1 MSLKL
6 ASRLGAVA
14 SRPSP
19 RTAFASVAFARRAQ
33 SSRSAEGQQKVQKS
47 SESEGLPL
55 TPASQLQ
62 LLTLDLE
69 HGDPQVYEILQK
81 VSDAIAQSEKT
92 APNTAVGKTSPEAL
106 HQPDSIG
113 ELHVASCS

>member
-1 MSLKL
+1 
-6 ASRLGAVA
+6 
-14 SRPSP
+14 
-19 RTAFASVAFARRAQ
+19 
-33 SSRSAEGQQKVQKS
+33 
-47 SESEGLPL
+47 
-55 TPASQLQ
+55 LQ

>member
-14 SRPSP
+14 SRPFP
-19 RTAFASVAFARRAQ
+19 RTAPASVAFARRAK

-69 HGDPQVYEILQK
+69 HGDPQVYDILQK
-81 VSDAIAQSEKT
+81 VSDAIVQLEIT

-106 HQPDSIG
+106 H
-113 ELHVASCS
+113 